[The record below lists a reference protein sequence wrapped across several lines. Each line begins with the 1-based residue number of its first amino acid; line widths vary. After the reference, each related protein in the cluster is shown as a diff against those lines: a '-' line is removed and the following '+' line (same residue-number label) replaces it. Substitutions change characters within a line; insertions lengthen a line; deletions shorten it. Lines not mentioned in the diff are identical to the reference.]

1 MVEEK
6 MRIPIAQVLGN
17 ILYLLRLKMEEA
29 YKKLVRLEMV
39 RRSLR
44 MRADIRIMKHLVT
57 WPTSKCYM
65 LGVLSISSSKKACVA
80 YTPTV
85 MALLSKLGD
94 EDHKLSGVGANVMA
108 ASGPLPLIILF
119 GLSRL
124 VFRYLFL
131 LLNQRRNG

>member
-80 YTPTV
+80 YTV
-85 MALLSKLGD
+85 
-94 EDHKLSGVGANVMA
+94 VF
-108 ASGPLPLIILF
+108 PLPSWLF
-119 GLSRL
+119 SRNWAMRFTNSAGLVL
-124 VFRYLFL
+124 T
-131 LLNQRRNG
+131 